1 MLVGVLKKNSLVILS
16 KPKGKTHTFC
26 IYVIARAFKILLLI
40 KQLNED
46 YYIEFKDHLLLLGKL
61 ISNNERLMQ
70 TAMYNGFDVNWLLQ
84 EAIPEDIAKIH
95 KSIREQGFLK

>member
-1 MLVGVLKKNSLVILS
+1 M
-16 KPKGKTHTFC
+16 
-26 IYVIARAFKILLLI
+26 
-40 KQLNED
+40 NED